1 MESFRR
7 AAARGTAFSLVSIV
21 ATRAI
26 GFFTSLLLA
35 RFLGPGDFGA
45 WSILIGF
52 HSVAFLV
59 SGLGL
64 PLIAPKLVAE
74 SDESVDPASREARDA
89 LTLRTIVTVALG
101 LGAVAGAA
109 IWLMA
114 PWLSRLMIGPAADPG
129 PVRGTALAVA
139 AVVWSNAGG
148 GMMQGRQQI
157 RRLAVYNTGLA
168 ALNLGLVLPAA
179 RQFGLAGALAAL
191 SLSHVTFALATWL
204 TLPAGAR
211 RPGWSG
217 AMRPI
222 LARGLRL
229 GWPLL
234 ASTLLV
240 PLVAWLARTW
250 LGHQAGLESVG
261 RYQVAETLNQA
272 ILFVPLAMT
281 MPLYPMI
288 ASLATRDRAEAVR
301 ALAPV
306 FGYVV
311 LLTLPAALVVGWLAP
326 LWVRLFG
333 SEYLQAWPVVYLLT
347 GGYFL
352 SSLGHLSGAVL
363 SGFGWTGRGL
373 MLNLLWAVT
382 LLLVAVLIVP
392 AHGAVGLAIAYGA
405 AYVVQTAALVI
416 SLRRWLGI
424 NLIPAPRLLVAWA
437 GLFVLGWW
445 LLHRTPPERTP
456 WLLLPALALA
466 VLTGATLWRRALSQV
481 TTWLGQRANG

>member
-52 HSVAFLV
+52 HSVAFLIG
-59 SGLGL
+59 GLGL

-74 SDESVDPASREARDA
+74 STPGPGPAAGAGDA
-89 LTLRTIVTVALG
+89 LTIRTVVTAALVFG
-101 LGAVAGAA
+101 LAAGAL
-109 IWLMA
+109 IWVMA
-114 PWLSRLMIGPAADPG
+114 PLLARWMIGPDGLAG
-129 PVRGTALAVA
+129 PVRGTALAVT

-148 GMMQGRQQI
+148 ALLQGRHQI

-191 SLSHVTFALATWL
+191 SVSHLLFSLTIWLS
-204 TLPAGAR
+204 LPAGAR
-211 RPGWSG
+211 VPGWSPAIG
-217 AMRPI
+217 DVLR
-222 LARGLRL
+222 RGLRL

-240 PLVAWLARTW
+240 PLVAWMARTW
-250 LGHQAGLESVG
+250 LGHQSGLDAVG

-272 ILFVPLAMT
+272 ILFVPLAIT
-281 MPLYPMI
+281 MPLYPMV
-288 ASLATRDRAEAVR
+288 ASLAARDRAETVR

-311 LLTLPAALVVGWLAP
+311 LFTLPAALIVGWLAP

-333 SEYLQAWPVVYLLT
+333 PGYSQAWPVVYLLT

-363 SGFGWTGRGL
+363 TGFGWTGRGL
-373 MLNLLWAVT
+373 MLNLFWAAA
-382 LLLVAVLIVP
+382 LLLSAVLIVP
-392 AHGAVGLAIAYGA
+392 HHGAVGLAVSYGLAYLA
-405 AYVVQTAALVI
+405 QTVVLIVAL
-416 SLRRWLGI
+416 RKWLGL
-424 NLIPAPRLLVAWA
+424 NLVPAPRIVALW
-437 GLFVLGWW
+437 GVLFGAGWW
-445 LLHRTPPERTP
+445 FLPRVTPEQTP
-456 WLLLPALALA
+456 WLVLPAVGMA
-466 VLTGATLWRRALSQV
+466 VLVGATLWRRAATQLLA
-481 TTWLGQRANG
+481 WLGARPVE